1 MIKISI
7 RKKTHKNAP
16 RIRKN
21 EKLKLTQMTPR
32 AKMSWCWW
40 LRKSWTYKPTS
51 ATNFVTSSL
60 QNYEI
65 ISIIVLTLS
74 RLTIQA
80 LCHQGGYILRYKRV
94 WCLMAEDIVNKH
106 TILGFAS
113 EKHTRK
119 MPPKIHKD
127 VNFDNRTSL
136 CWPNAILDDRLKGKL
151 LKPGK

>member
-1 MIKISI
+1 MIKISK
-7 RKKTHKNAP
+7 RKKKTHKNAP

-80 LCHQGGYILRYKRV
+80 LCHQGGGIFWGIKEYDAWWLRILWTNTQFWDLLLK
-94 WCLMAEDIVNKH
+94 NTH
-106 TILGFAS
+106 
-113 EKHTRK
+113 EKC
-119 MPPKIHKD
+119 PPKIHKD

-136 CWPNAILDDRLKGKL
+136 CWPN
-151 LKPGK
+151 PWW